1 MRSPTLLAGVGL
13 AIAVLAAACNMEP
26 VAGLSAETELEIYE
40 AGDPIVVTITNES
53 DNAVAYRACPS
64 IWERQSNND
73 RVHGLQLCTDV
84 ITTVDA
90 QSSVDVTYTFPV
102 GQPLGSWRIVI
113 PVGPSDDDAEIRTNE
128 FEMVVTAQ

>member
-1 MRSPTLLAGVGL
+1 M
-13 AIAVLAAACNMEP
+13 AVLAAACNTGPDE
-26 VAGLSAETELEIYE
+26 GLSAETEFEVYGTDSDIL
-40 AGDPIVVTITNES
+40 VTITNES
-53 DNAVAYRACPS
+53 NNAVAYRACPS

-73 RVHGLQLCTDV
+73 RVQGLQVCTDE

-113 PVGPSDDDAEIRTNE
+113 PVGPSDDDAEIRTND
-128 FEMVVTAQ
+128 FEMVVTAE